1 MVGKLKGNGGMK
13 KTRILTALLLALCMT
28 ACTAGE
34 SGTTESILIITPKP
48 QSETSPEISEEPSD
62 LPGETSAVET
72 EELTEYNDPE
82 YNAGEVTVSAVAG
95 GGQEIIFTVDEESA
109 CAYASVTYSTDYVP
123 DEDLAAAVLSASA
136 EHGECSIGGAG
147 ESRPADLTQPQELTV
162 ADDKGYKKTYSVIAQ
177 RTEGLLP
184 IVSIDLSDGRTLNDI
199 PRGEYIGMTISI
211 DCTHAPEYSRGL
223 TEASGMIRGRG
234 NSTWDWAKKPYKI
247 KLDKK
252 AEVLGLAA
260 NKDWILIANYADKSL
275 IRNTVAYDMS
285 RVMDFDWTPAQYPVD
300 LFINGEYRGVYA
312 IGEHMEVAKSRVNI
326 AEQSDETEKCGYL
339 LEVGGADSRVTT
351 EGVDYFHTNSDM
363 LNFVSFI
370 YPSPEKITDEQREEI
385 IEAFNAAD
393 DAIVN
398 GGDIGEYID
407 IDSFVDWVIIQE
419 LTNNTDSAFRRSCYF
434 TKDVGGKIKM
444 GPVWD
449 FDLAF
454 GNYMADNSA
463 YNTWTIIGSDSE
475 KAFIRPSWGNYLMQN
490 KEFRERM
497 RARWSEVRDELIS
510 VAMDSIDNYSAKIY
524 PSQEE
529 NFKVWDIWDKRVGY
543 SSEWNAQ
550 ENTYEL
556 QIQYL
561 KDFINKRAG
570 WIDNNI

>member
-1 MVGKLKGNGGMK
+1 MK
-13 KTRILTALLLALCMT
+13 KTKAFAAVLLALCMT
-28 ACTAGE
+28 ACSGGE
-34 SGTTESILIITPKP
+34 SGSSEMILTVTSTTQCETLPPEVSQEVTSEAEPDTP
-48 QSETSPEISEEPSD
+48 SEEEIP
-62 LPGETSAVET
+62 E
-72 EELTEYNDPE
+72 EYNDPDFD
-82 YNAGEVTVSAVAG
+82 AGAVTVHAVTG
-95 GGQEIIFTVDEESA
+95 GGREIVYTVDEESA

-123 DEDLAAAVLSASA
+123 DEDLAAAVLTASA
-136 EHGECSIGGAG
+136 ERGECSFGGMG
-147 ESRPADLTQPQELTV
+147 ESVRADLTEEQRFTA
-162 ADDKGYKKTYSVIAQ
+162 ADSVGRRRTYRVITQ

-184 IVSIDLSDGRTLNDI
+184 IVNITLSDGKTVQDI
-199 PRGEYIGMTISI
+199 PRNETIEMKISI
-211 DCTHAPEYSRGL
+211 DCTHSPEYPAGL
-223 TEASGMIRGRG
+223 NEVSGKIRGRG
-234 NSTWDWAKKPYKI
+234 NSTWGWAKKPYKI

-252 AEVLGLAA
+252 AEVLGLSA
-260 NKDWILIANYADKSL
+260 NKDWILVANYADKSL

-285 RVMDFDWTPAQYPVD
+285 RTLGFDWTPAQYPVD
-300 LFINGEYRGVYA
+300 LFINGEYQGVYS
-312 IGEHMEVAKSRVNI
+312 IGEHMEAAKNRVNI
-326 AEQSDETEKCGYL
+326 TEQSPETEECGYL

-351 EGVDYFHTNSDM
+351 EGVDYFCTDSGM
-363 LNFVSFI
+363 LNFVSFE
-370 YPSPEKITDEQREEI
+370 YPAPDKLTDAQRSAI
-385 IEAFNAAD
+385 VEAFNAAD
-393 DAIVN
+393 NAIVN

-419 LTNNTDSAFRRSCYF
+419 LTNNTDSAFRRSCYM

-463 YNTWTIIGSDSE
+463 YNTWTIIGSDNE

-490 KEFRERM
+490 KTFRERL
-497 RARWSEVRDELIS
+497 RARWQEVRDEL
-510 VAMDSIDNYSAKIY
+510 VAAAMNSIDNYSAKIY

-529 NFKVWDIWDKRVGY
+529 NFKVWQIWDKRVGY
-543 SSEWNAQ
+543 SSEWNAK

-561 KDFINKRAG
+561 RDFINKRAE